1 MIQMFWNLV
10 LIVTTVMHMHGM
22 GGVSRSSHTVHGYI
36 LGVRIL
42 EHEEIRS
49 QQRQIRECACML
61 VNVAY

>member
-10 LIVTTVMHMHGM
+10 LIVTTVMHGM
-22 GGVSRSSHTVHGYI
+22 GGVSSSSHTVHGDI

-49 QQRQIRECACML
+49 QQRRIRECACML